1 MKNIKANQ
9 MNNAFQSGLKNRFV
23 YLKQDEKI
31 NERINMSNNNE
42 QDDKRLEES
51 NMNILYLNPQ

>member
-42 QDDKRLEES
+42 EDDRR
-51 NMNILYLNPQ
+51 

>member
-1 MKNIKANQ
+1 MT
-9 MNNAFQSGLKNRFV
+9 NAFSSYLKMRFV

-42 QDDKRLEES
+42 KDDKR
-51 NMNILYLNPQ
+51 